1 MNTDGADRVWDLR
14 RWLAD
19 QQTPASAELIFQA
32 PNAINNG
39 PPRSTMIYS
48 RDRSRWETSAL
59 PKLAFLVPG
68 LVFKLSRARVLSSC
82 GVMTSDNRWLG
93 GAGWH
98 GAVDVEAFASIFWK
112 HFNKAPATPVE
123 AGLWLGQGGD
133 HVFGHCLLDI
143 LPLAVLLDAHAPATL
158 PFIVSE
164 TASGAL
170 EGLLSL
176 VGIDRKV
183 LRIPLRAP
191 VAVGD
196 LYVGSRARQNYC
208 FDASRRQAFD
218 RLQENSYRAA
228 DRIAEP
234 NRKVHLS
241 RQLIQQE
248 TKTSSRDLLN
258 RRQVDSIMQDA
269 GFTVIVPETLPFPE
283 QLRIMEGAEM
293 ISGEVGSAMHLSLFA
308 RPGATKVVLRN
319 EDNPNPL
326 DLIDGGL
333 ADLNIRFIEGTS
345 HGRAYNINGRRQAIW
360 TNPWRLD
367 PKVLQ
372 AAMSTLG

>member
-1 MNTDGADRVWDLR
+1 MNTHGADRVWNLR

-19 QQTPASAELIFQA
+19 QHTPADAELVFQS
-32 PNAINNG
+32 PNAIRNP

-48 RDRSRWETSAL
+48 RERHRWEDSAL
-59 PKLAFLVPG
+59 PKPAFLVPG
-68 LVFKLSRARVLSSC
+68 LVFKLPQARVLSSC
-82 GVMTSDNRWLG
+82 GVMTADDKWLG
-93 GAGWH
+93 GPGWH

-112 HFNKAPATPVE
+112 HFNKAPAAPVE

-133 HVFGHCLLDI
+133 HVFGHCLLDM
-143 LPLAVLLDAHAPATL
+143 LPLAVLLDAHAPTNL
-158 PFIVSE
+158 PFIVSQ

-170 EGLLSL
+170 EGLLAL
-176 VGIDRKV
+176 VGIDREL
-183 LRIPLRAP
+183 LRIPLRTP
-191 VAVGD
+191 VPVET
-196 LYVGSRARQNYC
+196 LYVGSRARQNFG

-218 RLQENSYRAA
+218 RLQENSFRAA
-228 DRIAEP
+228 DHIAEP
-234 NRKVHLS
+234 SRKVYLS

-258 RRQVDSIMQDA
+258 RRQVDTIMQDA
-269 GFTVIVPETLPFPE
+269 GFTIIIPEELPFPE
-283 QLRIMEGAEM
+283 QVRIMEGAEV

-308 RPGATKVVLRN
+308 SPGAVKIVLRN

-345 HGRAYNINGRRQAIW
+345 QGRAYNINGRRQAIW
-360 TNPWRLD
+360 TNPWQLD
-367 PKVLQ
+367 PEVLQ
-372 AAMSTLG
+372 AALSTLR